1 MPYENINSTISDAD
15 NNQILFELDIIKNL
29 MPFLINLTKK
39 ERQQKGAFIRQKE
52 LFSITAFE
60 IATKEPSLVPQNL
73 DMQGWENDIE
83 LLKQL
88 NTIHRIIMQ
97 LEESLSDTIIA
108 VKTENAK
115 TSSLF
120 YNSLKLQAKFN
131 TPGVDAMVNKL
142 KGMLHKKK
150 NIDD

>member
-1 MPYENINSTISDAD
+1 
-15 NNQILFELDIIKNL
+15 
-29 MPFLINLTKK
+29 
-39 ERQQKGAFIRQKE
+39 

-60 IATKEPSLVPQNL
+60 IATNESYLVPQNL

-150 NIDD
+150 NIVD